1 MDHQQW
7 QNRINKISSD
17 LESRYDPA
25 SQNFAQRLKLTLE
38 RDFPTHRK
46 DSTALTLHHHAFTH
60 ALQLYD
66 LQSALRLIAT
76 YDLPQQATQGIIPR
90 IQKSCNSLA
99 VIRQLDEFASS
110 SVELRALER
119 YRIGVEES
127 LQTVLNCEVKLL
139 YDPARLQKVVVS
151 AKKLSEEVQQHFF
164 IERLHSLFSR
174 DYQTYL
180 ILKNRFFLSRIFQ
193 GLGDDLIVGWMR
205 RRLKV
210 SLRLG
215 PSEIF
220 EEVRKVDFRTVEQ
233 LVRELVHHHPSNP
246 KLKGSPKP
254 WHPEISKEE
263 DRFVMDHQ
271 SVQSSLKTPRNKR
284 DKSALMVGED
294 PKFGSKVVEP
304 LIVSS
309 TEKIAFDHGS
319 EAEPVAEPI
328 SRELEKQTGGKLVS
342 LTEDSEDAFEL
353 LLKRLHPLLKKI
365 NKNLK
370 SVYST
375 SSPFLTPRNEDYTTS
390 QQLEQ
395 EAFFNL
401 GNHELVDLREWI
413 LGILEAKH
421 LEGTRWKREEV
432 VEVWESDPELDE
444 EVLKEER
451 SRDKDHSVKISSLMP
466 FPLKIPTPDGTTL
479 NLEKSR
485 RFVLQLGVAFMDRD
499 LPERKRSRSCAT
511 PYLRIFFK
519 GQQLQKRGALVQ
531 LNQESYFLALPEQVK
546 SSMILFH
553 LSIMML
559 HQSFGLNLPVL
570 LRQHLLD
577 VFSPNN
583 EDQ

>member
-1 MDHQQW
+1 
-7 QNRINKISSD
+7 
-17 LESRYDPA
+17 
-25 SQNFAQRLKLTLE
+25 
-38 RDFPTHRK
+38 
-46 DSTALTLHHHAFTH
+46 
-60 ALQLYD
+60 
-66 LQSALRLIAT
+66 
-76 YDLPQQATQGIIPR
+76 
-90 IQKSCNSLA
+90 
-99 VIRQLDEFASS
+99 
-110 SVELRALER
+110 
-119 YRIGVEES
+119 
-127 LQTVLNCEVKLL
+127 
-139 YDPARLQKVVVS
+139 
-151 AKKLSEEVQQHFF
+151 
-164 IERLHSLFSR
+164 LHSLFSR

-284 DKSALMVGED
+284 DKSSLMGED

-342 LTEDSEDAFEL
+342 LTEDSEDAFEV

-413 LGILEAKH
+413 LGILEAEH